1 MFLFLANLFLSST
14 ALNTQIAAFLARAA
28 DIALAVQADRGKLL
42 KDFVEGLAAS
52 ADVAALRAE
61 VEAFASAFPMPGFD
75 VDKIGA

>member
-1 MFLFLANLFLSST
+1 M
-14 ALNTQIAAFLARAA
+14 
-28 DIALAVQADRGKLL
+28 
-42 KDFVEGLAAS
+42 EGLAAS